1 MSDLA
6 CAFEY
11 RGERCK
17 NPGSTSDG
25 TGGGGPWFCRFHVR
39 VRVGRSALREL
50 ELSQLAAAEA
60 PAPEKL
66 EWLDKNLPRR
76 AGESDHDYAMRC
88 KAAALAGLKTLRL
101 KTFP

>member
-1 MSDLA
+1 MIDLA

-39 VRVGRSALREL
+39 GRNGRAALREL
-50 ELSQLAAAEA
+50 ELSQIGAS
-60 PAPEKL
+60 APEPEKF
-66 EWLDKNLPRR
+66 EWLDKNLPRKP
-76 AGESDHDYAMRC
+76 GETDHGYGMRC
-88 KAAALAGLKTLRL
+88 KAAALAGLKTFRM